1 MAKDKQKQD
10 QNKSKPKGRG
20 EVAQMRVMLRKAT
33 HIAKS
38 SGKPALERYLQA
50 RPVVKT
56 YFSKDIARLLATT
69 WTPKP
74 KVKPEAASN

>member
-1 MAKDKQKQD
+1 MAKDKDKKQGG
-10 QNKSKPKGRG
+10 QPTKKSRG
-20 EVAQMRVMLRKAT
+20 EGAQMRVMLRKAQ
-33 HIAKS
+33 HVAKS

-56 YFSKDIARLLATT
+56 YFAKDIERLLATT

-74 KVKPEAASN
+74 ETGSN